1 MIRISVFERQGDDE
15 VIGDTSMSGAAGSG
29 DERDDVA
36 LVAAVAGGDAGALRV
51 LYDRHAPWLVARLRA
66 RCWDDAVVADA
77 VQDTFLA
84 VWRGAGRWR
93 ADGDVGAWIWG
104 IGVRQLVTHLR
115 RAGRQARPAPFPAHG
130 PAASTEERVLESI
143 DLGEA
148 GAVLASLSPEL
159 MEVVQAMVFDGLT
172 AKETGRMLGVP
183 EGTVKGRMRK
193 AKTVLRTELAG
204 TSFQLGDLR

>member
-1 MIRISVFERQGDDE
+1 M
-15 VIGDTSMSGAAGSG
+15 
-29 DERDDVA
+29 
-36 LVAAVAGGDAGALRV
+36 
-51 LYDRHAPWLVARLRA
+51 
-66 RCWDDAVVADA
+66 
-77 VQDTFLA
+77 
-84 VWRGAGRWR
+84 
-93 ADGDVGAWIWG
+93 
-104 IGVRQLVTHLR
+104 
-115 RAGRQARPAPFPAHG
+115 
-130 PAASTEERVLESI
+130 LESI

-204 TSFQLGDLR
+204 TSLQVGDLR

>member
-15 VIGDTSMSGAAGSG
+15 VIRGRSMSEAAGSG
-29 DERDDVA
+29 DERDDVV

-115 RAGRQARPAPFPAHG
+115 RAGRQARPAPFPALEA
-130 PAASTEERVLESI
+130 AASTEERVLESI

>member
-1 MIRISVFERQGDDE
+1 MPGGGDD
-15 VIGDTSMSGAAGSG
+15 T
-29 DERDDVA
+29 RDDAA
-36 LVAAVAGGDAGALRV
+36 LVEAVAAEDLAALRV

-66 RCWDDAVVADA
+66 RCWDDAVVAEA
-77 VQDTFLA
+77 VQDTFVA

-93 ADGDVGAWIWG
+93 GDGDVGAWIWG
-104 IGVRQLVTHLR
+104 IGVRQLVTQLR
-115 RAGRQARPAPFPAHG
+115 RAGRHGRPAPFPAVREA
-130 PAASTEERVLESI
+130 PSAEERVLESI

-193 AKTVLRTELAG
+193 AKAVLRTELAG
-204 TSFQLGDLR
+204 TSLRLGELR

>member
-15 VIGDTSMSGAAGSG
+15 VIRGRSMSEASGSG
-29 DERDDVA
+29 DERDDVV

-115 RAGRQARPAPFPAHG
+115 RAGRQARPAPFPALED
-130 PAASTEERVLESI
+130 AASTEERVLESI

>member
-1 MIRISVFERQGDDE
+1 MSCSERQRDDDG
-15 VIGDTSMSGAAGSG
+15 IGDATLSTAGDTG
-29 DERDDVA
+29 DARDDVA
-36 LVAAVAGGDAGALRV
+36 LVAAVAGGDVAALRS

-66 RCWDDAVVADA
+66 RCWDDALVADA
-77 VQDTFLA
+77 VQDTFVG
-84 VWRGAGRWR
+84 VWRSAGRWR
-93 ADGDVGAWIWG
+93 GDGDVGAWIWG

-115 RAGRQARPAPFPAHG
+115 RDGRQSRPVPFPVATEV
-130 PAASTEERVLESI
+130 PSTEERVLESI

-148 GAVLASLSPEL
+148 GAALASLSPEL

-193 AKTVLRTELAG
+193 AKAVLRTELG
-204 TSFQLGDLR
+204 STKLRPGYLR

>member
-1 MIRISVFERQGDDE
+1 MSV
-15 VIGDTSMSGAAGSG
+15 SGSSG
-29 DERDDVA
+29 DQRDDVA
-36 LVAAVAGGDAGALRV
+36 LVAAVAGGDAAALRV

-66 RCWDDAVVADA
+66 RCWDDALIADA

-84 VWRGAGRWR
+84 VWRGAARWR

-115 RAGRQARPAPFPAHG
+115 RAGRQARPAPFRER
-130 PAASTEERVLESI
+130 AAAPSTEERVLESI

-148 GAVLASLSPEL
+148 GVVLASLSPEL

-193 AKTVLRTELAG
+193 AKSVLRTELAG
-204 TSFQLGDLR
+204 TTLHLGDLR

>member
-1 MIRISVFERQGDDE
+1 MIPIAACERQWSDE
-15 VIGDTSMSGAAGSG
+15 VIGDATVSAGGAAG
-29 DERDDVA
+29 DERDDVT
-36 LVAAVAGGDAGALRV
+36 LVAAVAAGDAAALRV

-66 RCWDDAVVADA
+66 RCWDDALVADA

-84 VWRGAGRWR
+84 VWRGAARWR

-115 RAGRQARPAPFPAHG
+115 RAGRHARPAPFSSQG
-130 PAASTEERVLESI
+130 DVVSTEERVLESI

-193 AKTVLRTELAG
+193 AKSVLRTELAG
-204 TSFQLGDLR
+204 TSLQLGDLR

>member
-1 MIRISVFERQGDDE
+1 MIRIAAFERQCDDE
-15 VIGDTSMSGAAGSG
+15 VIGDATVSVAGGSG
-29 DERDDVA
+29 DERSDVV
-36 LVAAVAGGDAGALRV
+36 LVAAIASGDAAALRV

-66 RCWDDAVVADA
+66 RCWDDALVADA

-115 RAGRQARPAPFPAHG
+115 RAGRQARPAPFPAQG
-130 PAASTEERVLESI
+130 AEASTEERVLESI

-204 TSFQLGDLR
+204 TSLQVGDLR